1 MPRSGQSP
9 IVAIQGELGSNSHVA
24 ARLYFA
30 PDAPTIE
37 PCRSFAD
44 LFASLRQGGAS
55 FAMAPVDNSLAGTIV
70 EVWDLL
76 CADSDDPPLVHGEIL
91 LRIRHCLIGH
101 PGSQLSE
108 IERVYSHPQALAQCR
123 RFLASLDG
131 SVAAEEYDTAGAVGI
146 IAERNTR
153 GEAAIAPAEAARSH
167 GMEILA
173 TDIQDRHDNFTRF
186 LVVGCTSPASEQPHL
201 KTSLVV
207 TVQGATQAL
216 PEILELFDQ
225 RDIEVLRADSSS
237 REKADV
243 CYVDISGGTA
253 EAAVSEALSEL
264 RQKALDLCVVGPYPK
279 GDRVEPVPPE

>member
-1 MPRSGQSP
+1 MSRSGQSP

-24 ARLYFA
+24 ARHYFD
-30 PDAPTIE
+30 PDSPTIE
-37 PCRSFAD
+37 PCRSFTD
-44 LFASLRQGGAS
+44 LFASMHRGDAS
-55 FAMAPVDNSLAGTIV
+55 FAMAPVDNSLAGTIF

-76 CADSDDPPLVHGEIL
+76 CDTDNPPDVHGEIL

-101 PGSQLSE
+101 PGSQLAE

-131 SVAAEEYDTAGAVGI
+131 SVAEEEYDTAGAVEI
-146 IAERNTR
+146 IAGRNTPA
-153 GEAAIAPAEAARSH
+153 EAAIAPAEAARSH

-186 LVVGCTSPASEQPHL
+186 LVVGCSFPALEQSDL

-207 TVQGATQAL
+207 KVQGAEQAL
-216 PEILELFDQ
+216 PDILELFDQ
-225 RDIEVLRADSSS
+225 RDIEVLRSDSRQ
-237 REKADV
+237 RESGDL

-253 EAAVSEALSEL
+253 APAVSEALAEVRQRSL
-264 RQKALDLCVVGPYPK
+264 RLCIVGPYPK
-279 GDRVEPVPPE
+279 GDRAEPVPPE